1 MGFWFWTLSAQHY
14 IALTHPRGS
23 IFRDFTCCIGLIF
36 ANPNVGFVPL
46 GTQVIANER
55 SLVMGEILVFR
66 PYQYIMTWF
75 MYSSTKLSGGI
86 HKLLLRIFDL
96 LLPGAVL
103 TEHFF
108 LKFLESRNILNCSRE
123 SGHFL
128 KIIAIQKLR
137 GCVVIGKKKKPKMT
151 RFLIENF

>member
-1 MGFWFWTLSAQHY
+1 M
-14 IALTHPRGS
+14 
-23 IFRDFTCCIGLIF
+23 
-36 ANPNVGFVPL
+36 PL

-86 HKLLLRIFDL
+86 HKLLLRIFDIL
-96 LLPGAVL
+96 QLLPGAVL

-137 GCVVIGKKKKPKMT
+137 GCVVIGKKKNLK
-151 RFLIENF
+151 